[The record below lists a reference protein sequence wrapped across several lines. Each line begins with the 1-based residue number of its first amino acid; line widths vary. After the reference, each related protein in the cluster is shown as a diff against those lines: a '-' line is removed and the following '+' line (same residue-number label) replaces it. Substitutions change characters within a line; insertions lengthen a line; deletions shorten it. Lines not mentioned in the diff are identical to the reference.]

1 MLITSSGTSLAPQ
14 NEFLSDSWVSER
26 AKQLV
31 WVAAGEV
38 ARDGTETA
46 VTPGDC
52 ASCVL
57 ERCFGGFS
65 ASRGY

>member
-1 MLITSSGTSLAPQ
+1 MPQ
-14 NEFLSDSWVSER
+14 YVLLSDSWVSEK

-38 ARDGTETA
+38 AYDGIKTA
-46 VTPGDC
+46 VTPGEC

-57 ERCFGGFS
+57 EISFGGFS
-65 ASRGY
+65 ASSGY